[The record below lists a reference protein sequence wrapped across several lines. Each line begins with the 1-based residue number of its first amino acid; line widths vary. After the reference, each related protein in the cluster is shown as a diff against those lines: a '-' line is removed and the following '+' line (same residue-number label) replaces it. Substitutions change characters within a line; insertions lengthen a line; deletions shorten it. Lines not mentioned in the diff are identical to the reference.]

1 MSSFARPCLCR
12 HREATAARHTL
23 SARFRRL
30 AAPSV
35 TTTAATTPGIVALAQ
50 RPPLGGADPWWA
62 DRGQAG
68 TAGEARTMRRHPVL
82 ALASRRALPRPSSSF
97 GRTSWNDGVA
107 AAVVVVVVVVAV
119 AALGVAMVVA

>member
-23 SARFRRL
+23 SARLRRL

-50 RPPLGGADPWWA
+50 RPPLGGEDPWWA
-62 DRGQAG
+62 DPGQAG
-68 TAGEARTMRRHPVL
+68 TAGGARTMRRHPVQ
-82 ALASRRALPRPSSSF
+82 ALASHRALPRPSSSF
-97 GRTSWNDGVA
+97 GRTSWNGGVA
-107 AAVVVVVVVVAV
+107 AAAVVAVVAV